1 MLSKIFAAI
10 KNNLQAYLI
19 ITLGCL
25 IMTISINTFFV
36 PHHLLGSGLSGLT
49 MIIYFATG
57 FPMGTFSFI
66 INIPLFYI
74 AYRYISPQYCFNGLY
89 GMVVFSVLWDI
100 FTPMAQLNLVDDIML
115 ACIYGGAFM
124 GLGAA
129 MIYRVNAHTG
139 GLDII
144 SAIINREYGI
154 GMGTVAIIFNTFLT
168 FISAYMFGIKPALYT
183 MTSVFV
189 TGVVINRVID
199 GFDFKKNI
207 IIISDEYEKLSHEI
221 MVSLGR
227 GATYI
232 HAQGAYTQQEK
243 KMIFIV
249 VRLRQVMSV
258 RQIVQNIDPTA
269 FMIISDVRDV
279 VGKGFTLPIDSR

>member
-1 MLSKIFAAI
+1 MFGKLVSTI

-19 ITLGCL
+19 ITVGCL
-25 IMTISINTFFV
+25 VMTISINTFFV
-36 PHHLLGSGLSGLT
+36 PHHLLGSGLSGLA
-49 MIIYFATG
+49 MIVYFLTG
-57 FPMGTFSFI
+57 FPMGTFTFI

-89 GMVVFSVLWDI
+89 GMIVFSFMWDVT
-100 FTPMAQLNLVDDIML
+100 TPLSQLNLVDDIML
-115 ACIYGGAFM
+115 SSVYGGAFM

-129 MIYRVNAHTG
+129 MVYRVNAHTG

-154 GMGTVAIIFNTFLT
+154 GMGTVGIIFNAFLT
-168 FISAYMFGIKPALYT
+168 IISAYLFGIKPALYT
-183 MTSVFV
+183 LTSAFV

-207 IIISDEYEKLSHEI
+207 IIISDEYEQLSAAL
-221 MVSLGR
+221 MQTLDR

-232 HAQGAYTQQEK
+232 NAQGAYTKQDK

-249 VRLRQVMSV
+249 VRLRQVMTV
-258 RQIVQNIDPTA
+258 RQIVQSVDPTA

-279 VGKGFTLPIDSR
+279 VGKGFTLPIDKR

>member
-1 MLSKIFAAI
+1 MPGKILTAI
-10 KNNLQAYLI
+10 KNNLRAYLM

-25 IMTISINTFFV
+25 ILTTSINIFLV
-36 PHHLLGSGLSGLT
+36 PHHILSTGLSGLA
-49 MIIYFATG
+49 MIVYYLTG
-57 FPMGTFSFI
+57 FPMGTFTLL

-89 GMVVFSVLWDI
+89 GVIVFSFLWDA
-100 FTPMAQLNLVDDIML
+100 TTYLSMYNLVDDIML
-115 ACIYGGAFM
+115 ACIYGGAFT

-129 MIYRVNAHTG
+129 IIYRVNAHSG

-144 SAIINREYGI
+144 SAIISREYGI
-154 GMGTVAIIFNTFLT
+154 GMGTVSTIVNTLFMG
-168 FISAYMFGIKPALYT
+168 IAAYLFGLKPALYA
-183 MTSVFV
+183 MTASFV
-189 TGVVINRVID
+189 TGIVINRVID

-207 IIISDEYEKLSHEI
+207 IIISDRYEQLGPEL
-221 MVSLGR
+221 MTTLGR

-232 HAQGAYTQQEK
+232 NAQGAYTNQTK

-249 VRLRQVMSV
+249 VRLRQVMTV
-258 RQIVQNIDPTA
+258 RQIVQTVDPDA

-279 VGKGFTLPIDSR
+279 VGKGFTLPIDNR

>member
-1 MLSKIFAAI
+1 MFGKLVSTI

-19 ITLGCL
+19 ITVGCL
-25 IMTISINTFFV
+25 VMTISINTFFV
-36 PHHLLGSGLSGLT
+36 PHHLLGSGLSGLA
-49 MIIYFATG
+49 MIVYFLTG
-57 FPMGTFSFI
+57 FPMGTFTFI

-89 GMVVFSVLWDI
+89 GMIVFSFMWDVT
-100 FTPMAQLNLVDDIML
+100 TPLSQLNLVDDIML
-115 ACIYGGAFM
+115 SSVYGGAFM

-129 MIYRVNAHTG
+129 MVYRVNAHTG

-154 GMGTVAIIFNTFLT
+154 GMGTVGIIFNAFLT
-168 FISAYMFGIKPALYT
+168 IISAYLFGIKPALYT
-183 MTSVFV
+183 LTSAFV

-207 IIISDEYEKLSHEI
+207 IIISDEYEQLSAAL
-221 MVSLGR
+221 MQALDR

-232 HAQGAYTQQEK
+232 NAQGAYTKQDK

-249 VRLRQVMSV
+249 VRLRQVMTV
-258 RQIVQNIDPTA
+258 RQIVQSVDPTA

-279 VGKGFTLPIDSR
+279 VGKGFTLPIDKR